1 MVVVPGFRLMFDVW
15 CGEVLLIVTKV
26 TDHFVTKSTTADGL
40 ASLFTINCECAYL
53 MLVSIFF
60 SFFSFR

>member
-40 ASLFTINCECAYL
+40 TSLPQLTVNVLI
-53 MLVSIFF
+53 
-60 SFFSFR
+60 